1 MYPFAILIG
10 GPTAIGK
17 TRLAFEI
24 QSKFK
29 SFIVNADSMQIY
41 NRLNY
46 LTNVPSKLN
55 LKNHSCELFSFLEY
69 PKKCNLGTWN
79 KSVKKLLIKYND
91 SVPIFVGG
99 TGLYLDSL
107 FGKVS
112 PIPEISLKIKK
123 KAEELYSRLGK
134 DFFYKKLQKID
145 NDYSQKISKNDPQ
158 RILRAVSVKIGTG
171 KNLSYWHKKVSNKVF
186 KKILYVVLSDDREV
200 LYNNINKRCSKM
212 LESGVIEEVDEFM
225 KEKKNTHHPLHKA
238 IGLSVIEKYIKGEI
252 DFDSTLDS
260 FCTDTRRYAKR
271 QMTWFKNKSIESV
284 KMNYS
289 DAKKFILKNI

>member
-24 QSKFK
+24 QRKIK

-41 NRLNY
+41 NRLND
-46 LTNVPSKLN
+46 LTNVPSKLH
-55 LKNHSCELFSFLEY
+55 LKNYSCELFSFLKY
-69 PKKCNLGTWN
+69 PKKCNLGIWN

-112 PIPEISLKIKK
+112 PIPKISMKIIKK
-123 KAEELYSRLGK
+123 VEELYSRLGK

-145 NDYSQKISKNDPQ
+145 YDYSQKISKNDSQ

-171 KNLSYWHKKVSNKVF
+171 KNLSYWHKKFSNKFF
-186 KKILYVVLSDDREV
+186 KKILYVVICDDRDV
-200 LYNNINKRCSKM
+200 LYDKINKRCSYM
-212 LESGVIEEVDEFM
+212 LKSGVVEEVDEFM
-225 KEKKNTHHPLHKA
+225 KEKKNIHHPLHKA

-260 FCTDTRRYAKR
+260 FSTDTRRYAKR

-289 DAKKFILKNI
+289 DAKEFILKNI

>member
-1 MYPFAILIG
+1 M
-10 GPTAIGK
+10 
-17 TRLAFEI
+17 
-24 QSKFK
+24 
-29 SFIVNADSMQIY
+29 
-41 NRLNY
+41 
-46 LTNVPSKLN
+46 
-55 LKNHSCELFSFLEY
+55 
-69 PKKCNLGTWN
+69 
-79 KSVKKLLIKYND
+79 LIKYND

-112 PIPEISLKIKK
+112 PIPQISLKIKK
-123 KAEELYSRLGK
+123 KVEKLYLRLGK

-145 NDYSQKISKNDPQ
+145 YDYSQKISKNDSQ

-171 KNLSYWHKKVSNKVF
+171 KNLSYWHEKVSNKVF
-186 KKILYVVLSDDREV
+186 KKILYVVICDDREV

-212 LESGVIEEVDEFM
+212 LESGVLEEVDEFM
-225 KEKKNTHHPLHKA
+225 KEKENIHHPLHKA
-238 IGLSVIEKYIKGEI
+238 IGLSAIEKYIKGEI
-252 DFDSTLDS
+252 DFNATLDS